1 MEGSETLMWSIS
13 GFEQT
18 RFTAAKNLHGDRSR
32 TDRIYLGDCLRSDA
46 EERICSKRVV
56 RKVQNEEACKRR
68 KSELLGQNRGSL
80 VGEPSSTLR
89 GVRVTGTT
97 LDTRER
103 QLHDEDLSGGSDPRI
118 SD

>member
-1 MEGSETLMWSIS
+1 MFNQG
-13 GFEQT
+13 G
-18 RFTAAKNLHGDRSR
+18 N
-32 TDRIYLGDCLRSDA
+32 
-46 EERICSKRVV
+46 
-56 RKVQNEEACKRR
+56 
-68 KSELLGQNRGSL
+68 SELLEQSRGGP
-80 VGEPSSTLR
+80 VGESSWLLR